1 MANQRDELELE
12 KLQAEV
18 HKFVAEAR
26 KMIAETHK
34 LKRETSFY
42 PFVAAG
48 GLITVIVTAAAFI
61 HKLPASQYS
70 VADIDLQ
77 RLRFRLDQ
85 AQMCT

>member
-1 MANQRDELELE
+1 MANQRDELEFE

-61 HKLPASQYS
+61 HKLQAASIQ
-70 VADIDLQ
+70 
-77 RLRFRLDQ
+77 
-85 AQMCT
+85 

>member
-1 MANQRDELELE
+1 MDAESKDELELE

-26 KMIAETHK
+26 KMIAETNK
-34 LKRETSFY
+34 LQRETSFY

-61 HKLPASQYS
+61 HKLQAASIQ
-70 VADIDLQ
+70 
-77 RLRFRLDQ
+77 
-85 AQMCT
+85 